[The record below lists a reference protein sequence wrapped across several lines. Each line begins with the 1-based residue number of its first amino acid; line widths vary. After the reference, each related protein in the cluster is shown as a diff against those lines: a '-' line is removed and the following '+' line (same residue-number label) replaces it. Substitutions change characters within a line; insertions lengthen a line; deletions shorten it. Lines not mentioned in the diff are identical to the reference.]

1 MRPYDPYKMTVYPV
15 GTMVNNV
22 KNEGE
27 GCIRKV
33 DWWESRSV

>member
-1 MRPYDPYKMTVYPV
+1 
-15 GTMVNNV
+15 MVNNV

-33 DWWESRSV
+33 DWWESRSGWIPKILKFM